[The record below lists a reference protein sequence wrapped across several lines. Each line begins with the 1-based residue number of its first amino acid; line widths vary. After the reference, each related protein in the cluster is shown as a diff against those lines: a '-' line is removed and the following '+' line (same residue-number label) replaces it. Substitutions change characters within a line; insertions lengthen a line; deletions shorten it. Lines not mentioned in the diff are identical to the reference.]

1 MKKNFLTAFLSIA
14 IIIISLTFFII
25 NVVKPLDIWTHPIL
39 NFLVLLFLGF
49 GLLFTL
55 KGFFSKS
62 TITILFG
69 SIMLSLSIFY
79 ITIQYLPWYV
89 ALISSVCYAL
99 CISIISN
106 TLYGNKNDYAD
117 NDSPDYKNYL
127 ERKMENVNEKEKE
140 DLPKI
145 KSFK

>member
-1 MKKNFLTAFLSIA
+1 MKKNLLTAFLSIA
-14 IIIISLTFFII
+14 IIIISLSFFIV

-49 GLLFTL
+49 GLMFTI
-55 KGFFSKS
+55 KGFLSKS
-62 TITILFG
+62 SITILFG
-69 SIMLSLSIFY
+69 SILLSLAIFY
-79 ITIQYLPWYV
+79 ITIQYLAWYV

-117 NDSPDYKNYL
+117 NDSLDYKNYL
-127 ERKMENVNEKEKE
+127 ERKTEESNKEDQE